1 MEYGKNNCIF
11 GFVAAALADRGA
23 NSSESGSIA
32 LGHGYIPLS
41 QVTRLPTD
49 EQNLDAIEAGPNAVR
64 RLLVVNNRT
73 YCVTFDS
80 FPGEDDTGAVGT
92 VARRILVQPMCPPT
106 YEEVLAE
113 NENENADN
121 EVRNAP

>member
-1 MEYGKNNCIF
+1 M
-11 GFVAAALADRGA
+11 ADRRVS
-23 NSSESGSIA
+23 NSESGSIA

-41 QVTRLPTD
+41 HVTRLSAQD
-49 EQNLDAIEAGPNAVR
+49 QNLAPVEAGPNAVR

-80 FPGEDDTGAVGT
+80 VPDQDGTGAPGT
-92 VARRILVQPMCPPT
+92 VARRILVQPMCPPS

-121 EVRNAP
+121 EVSNVERG